1 MDEGRVIAQG
11 APSEVLAR
19 PELWRRTL
27 PDSQMIAD
35 SLVTGY
41 GGKQVLNGVTIE
53 VRPGEIVALIGHN
66 GAGKSTLLKPFSG

>member
-1 MDEGRVIAQG
+1 
-11 APSEVLAR
+11 
-19 PELWRRTL
+19 
-27 PDSQMIAD
+27 MIAD

-66 GAGKSTLLKPFSG
+66 GAGKSTLLKAVFGVVPIWSGEVIFEVRYVSPIPTR